1 MPPLVWKLLSHDPL
15 WLGAM
20 FGIRELK
27 SAFMHSGRAAP
38 TGAYSLLFMIRRNR
52 IRVISV
58 RDMNRNET
66 KVYERTEKKD
76 S

>member
-1 MPPLVWKLLSHDPL
+1 
-15 WLGAM
+15 M